1 MSLRCAFYGR
11 YSSDRQNPLS
21 PTDQLAKC
29 QQFAQERGWRVLEEH
44 SYTDSAI
51 TGATVHRPGLTRLL
65 AAAESKPRQFDVVL
79 FEDSSRLSRKQ
90 ADILNLCERFNFAG
104 VKVCFVSQG
113 IDSTDEKFQFLLM
126 ARGLVDQLFLSD
138 TANRVRRGME
148 GLLRRG
154 LHTGGRC
161 FGYRARKDLDGTR
174 LEVYE
179 PEAAIV
185 REIFELYAAGKS
197 LKKIARQLNS
207 DHILSPQPQTGRLS
221 RSWCPSSVR
230 VILHNE
236 RYLGKLIWSKKPK
249 SRDPKTGRR
258 VFRVIESRKPVHG
271 ADALH
276 LRIVSDELWN
286 AVQRQKELV
295 KRVYFEADKRPG
307 LLKSSAMNSPYL
319 FSGLLKCSVCGANL
333 QVISGRG
340 REPKSQRYGCPT
352 NFQRGDSV
360 CANVNRVRRDIVEG
374 AILAGLQEKIL
385 RQDVATYVLDRFE
398 SELLKELDSM
408 GGEMDRTKKR
418 KVELEIEIQRLT
430 AAIANGTHSPAVMSE
445 ITRREQEISAITDR
459 LQSSKPDSIRMRIKA
474 LRANVSERLRDL
486 QAVLNSDAI
495 AAKSYLT
502 RHVEKI
508 VMEPQGKTYV
518 ASGGWNLLGETLGW
532 CRGGELNSLRRPF
545 QGRALPVSYPGNSVD
560 KRL

>member
-11 YSSDRQNPLS
+11 FSTDRQNPLS
-21 PTDQLAKC
+21 PIDQLAKC
-29 QQFAQERGWRVLEEH
+29 QQYAQERGWRVLDDH
-44 SYTDSAI
+44 SYTDEAI
-51 TGATVHRPGLTRLL
+51 SGATVHRPGLTRLL
-65 AAAESKPRQFDVVL
+65 EAAESKPRPFDAVL

-161 FGYRARKDLDGTR
+161 FGYRSRKDSDGTR
-174 LEVYE
+174 LEVYA

-185 REIFELYAAGKS
+185 RGIFELYAAGKS
-197 LKKIARQLNS
+197 LKTIARQLNA
-207 DHILSPQPQTGRLS
+207 DHVLSPQPQSGRFS

-236 RYLGKLIWSKKPK
+236 RYLGKLLWSKKPK

-258 VFRVIESRKPVHG
+258 VFRVIESRKPIHG
-271 ADALH
+271 ADAPH
-276 LRIVSDELWN
+276 LRIISDELWN
-286 AVQRQKELV
+286 TVQRQKELV
-295 KRVYFEADKRPG
+295 KRVYFEANKRAG

-360 CANVNRVRRDIVEG
+360 CTNATRVRRDIVEG
-374 AILAGLQEKIL
+374 ALLAGLQEKIL
-385 RQDVATYVLDRFE
+385 RQEVATYVLDRFE

-408 GGEMDRTKKR
+408 GGEMDRAKKR
-418 KVELEIEIQRLT
+418 RAELEIEIQRLT
-430 AAIANGTHSPAVMSE
+430 AAIASGIHSPAVMSE

-459 LQSSKPDSIRMRIKA
+459 LQSSKPESIRMRIKA
-474 LRANVSERLRDL
+474 LRVNVSERLRDL
-486 QAVLNSDAI
+486 QAVLNNDAV
-495 AAKSYLT
+495 AAKSYLA

-508 VMEPQGKTYV
+508 VMEPHGKMYV

-545 QGRALPVSYPGNSVD
+545 QGRALPVSYPGTGQ
-560 KRL
+560 